1 MVHVYILHAYMV
13 YVLALK
19 MSQVHHVSFVL
30 VKLVESKS
38 LDLKFVFVQSI
49 VSNIKL
55 IKQEITVC
63 YAL

>member
-1 MVHVYILHAYMV
+1 
-13 YVLALK
+13 
-19 MSQVHHVSFVL
+19 MSQVYHVSFVL

-38 LDLKFVFVQSI
+38 LDLT
-49 VSNIKL
+49 IKL